1 MLLRT
6 TYRDWQ
12 EAVRT
17 IVTQLLSLFDVENT
31 WSGKQTFSARPV
43 TVGVDSS
50 SDVIV
55 DLATKGLVLKDSAGV
70 YWRVTVTTLGALT
83 ITNIGSTKP

>member
-1 MLLRT
+1 MILRQS
-6 TYRDWQ
+6 YRDWQ
-12 EAVRT
+12 EAIRA
-17 IVTQLLSLFDVENT
+17 IVTQLLNLFDANNT
-31 WSGKQTFSARPV
+31 WNGVQTFSARPV
-43 TVGVDSS
+43 TAGVDSS

-55 DLATKGLVLKDSAGV
+55 DLATKGLVLKDTAGV

>member
-1 MLLRT
+1 MILRT

-12 EAVRT
+12 EAVRA

-31 WSGKQTFSARPV
+31 WNAKQTFSARPV
-43 TVGVDSS
+43 TAGADSS